1 MRLGKNIF
9 QAAFFRFQVSGS
21 KFQVSGSRFE
31 AISHLPS
38 FKVHAISVMLNAVK
52 HLYTSAV
59 GRCVIIHFLDAD
71 DADDADLS

>member
-1 MRLGKNIF
+1 MLSLF
-9 QAAFFRFQVSGS
+9 
-21 KFQVSGSRFE
+21 
-31 AISHLPS
+31 
-38 FKVHAISVMLNAVK
+38 MLNAVK